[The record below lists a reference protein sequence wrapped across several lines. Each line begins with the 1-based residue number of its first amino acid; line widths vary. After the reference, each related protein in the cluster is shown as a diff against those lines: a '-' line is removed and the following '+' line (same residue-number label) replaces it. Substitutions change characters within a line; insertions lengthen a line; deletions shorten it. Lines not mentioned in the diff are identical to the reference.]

1 MTPTRAIRSFVLI
14 ATTLTVLAA
23 AVPDAFAIAGTL
35 DGTFSGDGKQTAD
48 FFGSDDNGNAVA
60 VQDDGSVVVAGTV
73 SNGGQNDFG
82 VVRFTSAGM
91 PDGGFGSGG
100 LATTDFGANDQAY
113 AVAIQGDG
121 KIVVAGYRLTLSGT
135 SKFAVAR
142 YETDGTPDTAFS
154 GDGKVTTSVGTQ
166 SGAYAVAVDGNGSV
180 VAGGF
185 SGTDFAAVRY
195 DTFGVLDPTFSADGK
210 KVIDIGPNDA
220 AFALAP
226 SPVDDTIVLAGN
238 AITNDATHARF
249 GLARLTS
256 AGQLDTTFSGDGKL
270 RTSFGAS
277 YDATAY
283 GVVVQADGAIV
294 AAGWVSSG
302 GGNFA
307 LARYDTTGTL
317 DGTFGTGGKATF
329 GFGGADTAHAVALQG
344 DQKILVAGGT
354 DATGDFDFAVV
365 RLTTGGVLDTSF
377 SGDGKV
383 RTNFTTDDVARAVA
397 VSPVD
402 GKILVAGDTT
412 DFSNYDFAVARYL
425 AA

>member
-1 MTPTRAIRSFVLI
+1 MDVGMVDGPLAGRYLPGTRPCNHEFEPIEEPTMTPTRAIRSFVLI

-60 VQDDGSVVVAGTV
+60 VQDDGSVLVAGTV

-82 VVRFTSAGM
+82 VVRFTSGGM

-185 SGTDFAAVRY
+185 
-195 DTFGVLDPTFSADGK
+195 
-210 KVIDIGPNDA
+210 
-220 AFALAP
+220 
-226 SPVDDTIVLAGN
+226 
-238 AITNDATHARF
+238 
-249 GLARLTS
+249 
-256 AGQLDTTFSGDGKL
+256 
-270 RTSFGAS
+270 
-277 YDATAY
+277 
-283 GVVVQADGAIV
+283 
-294 AAGWVSSG
+294 
-302 GGNFA
+302 
-307 LARYDTTGTL
+307 
-317 DGTFGTGGKATF
+317 
-329 GFGGADTAHAVALQG
+329 
-344 DQKILVAGGT
+344 
-354 DATGDFDFAVV
+354 
-365 RLTTGGVLDTSF
+365 
-377 SGDGKV
+377 
-383 RTNFTTDDVARAVA
+383 
-397 VSPVD
+397 
-402 GKILVAGDTT
+402 
-412 DFSNYDFAVARYL
+412 
-425 AA
+425 